1 MRYTVLVVEDEHD
14 QRRAIIERVD
24 WASAGFEVIGEAEN
38 GVEALDIVEALEPD
52 LILTDI
58 KMPMISGLELAA
70 RVRKLRPATQMVI
83 LSGYESFEYARAA
96 IDYNIISYLLKPIS
110 SEDMSRELFEI
121 RKRMDEKLGGLI
133 QKPDADLQLKLSK
146 LNLDRFLIPLMLGSN
161 EELPDESEL
170 RSKAEELG
178 IIKEGEQRR
187 FCVLVSKYKSFDGNP
202 PAIQEYADFVDSVL
216 SHYIYSVSFSI
227 YGRVV
232 TLAAVTVDGELS
244 NILELPML
252 EVVQTAKRMLQC
264 YCTIGISREFTD
276 LSDCSGAYF
285 QAVTA
290 RRYTADGAG
299 EIRFINDQERDGE
312 IEIDHVEK
320 TVSRLEQLLKSGSRE
335 ELISFVDGLF
345 EKSTPENADLLFM
358 QIIATVYRV
367 VSNVADK
374 SDVMKLVSSNPIFS
388 RITSHTSE
396 IGVKNELIAL
406 CDNAKSVISGLQRRE
421 SEVLCDKVAQIIDSR
436 YSDGALSLTEVSN
449 ELAVSPN
456 YLSSLIKKTKKKNFV
471 NLLTE
476 RRMKAAY
483 DMLMYSGM
491 KILEISEKCGY
502 SDQHYFNYCF
512 KKFYGESPGRLRR
525 SENPAADV
533 E

>member
-1 MRYTVLVVEDEHD
+1 MKYTVLVVEDEYD

-24 WASAGFEVIGEAEN
+24 WEAAGFEVIGEAEN
-38 GVEALDIVEALEPD
+38 GVEALDIVEGLEPD

-70 RVRKLRPATQMVI
+70 RVRKLRPATQIVI
-83 LSGYESFEYARAA
+83 LSGYDSFEYARTA

-110 SEDMSRELFEI
+110 SEEMSEELFEI
-121 RKRMDEKLGGLI
+121 RKRMDEKLGSVI
-133 QKPDADLQLKLSK
+133 AKPDVDLQIRLHKLY
-146 LNLDRFLIPLMLGSN
+146 LDRFLIPLMLGSN
-161 EELPDESEL
+161 EEQPDENEL
-170 RSKAEELG
+170 RAKAAELG
-178 IIKEGEQRR
+178 IIKENTEPR
-187 FCVLVSKYKSFDGNP
+187 FCVLVSKFKSFEGDAAP
-202 PAIQEYADFVDSVL
+202 TREYAPFVDSVL
-216 SHYIYSVSFSI
+216 ARYISSVSFSV

-232 TLAAVTVDGELS
+232 TLASIEKEGELS
-244 NILELPML
+244 NILELPLL
-252 EVVQTAKRMLQC
+252 ETVQTAKRMLQC
-264 YCTIGISREFTD
+264 RCSVGISREFTA
-276 LSDCSGAYF
+276 LSDCAGAYF

-345 EKSTPENADLLFM
+345 ENSTPENADLLFM

-367 VSNVADK
+367 VSNIADK

-388 RITSHTSE
+388 RITSHNSE
-396 IGVKNELIAL
+396 RGVKNELIAL

-421 SEVLCDKVAQIIDSR
+421 SEVLCDRVTQIIDSR
-436 YSDGALSLTEVSN
+436 FADEKLSLTEVSN
-449 ELAVSPN
+449 ELSVSPN
-456 YLSSLIKKTKKKNFV
+456 YLSSLIKRTKKKNFIT
-471 NLLTE
+471 LLTE
-476 RRMKAAY
+476 RRMQAAY
-483 DMLMYSGM
+483 DMLMYSSM
-491 KILEISEKCGY
+491 KILEIAEKCGY
-502 SDQHYFNYCF
+502 NDQHYFNYCF

-525 SENPAADV
+525 SESSSA
-533 E
+533 EE

>member
-24 WASAGFEVIGEAEN
+24 WAAAGFEVIGEAEN

-202 PAIQEYADFVDSVL
+202 PAVHEYADFVDSVL

-232 TLAAVTVDGELS
+232 TLAAVSGDGELS

-396 IGVKNELIAL
+396 KGVKNELIAL

-436 YSDGALSLTEVSN
+436 YSDGTLSLTEVSN

-525 SENPAADV
+525 SEGSAADD